1 MLAPRPREEGSARIA
16 DNFAELVESE
26 ITRICKALTEALFSL
41 AEDNILERLIRH
53 HQTLAIDLA
62 DQLSAQMQ
70 NSSSRADGDLRL
82 EHLTK
87 QFISELLRL
96 LDYFERYF
104 PRYFNTDHKVPQ
116 AYRIIGHG
124 ELADRA
130 ARLLSVFK
138 LSIKS
143 QALLSCLLDYLSPFF
158 DDRLPAGISYRE
170 VAYLKIFV
178 HKLEAALSRAE
189 GQQVDTKVSET
200 LFLINFNHLGFFLYC
215 QQQVKNELEFPYTKS
230 GYIDILSAWLS
241 FIRSFQARPGVA
253 YHPEWPPVKQMMET
267 WLKGELETAMTRA
280 TYINPPVSAADDEEK
295 MELQLS
301 VSQIACLA
309 RLFYEENVYPD
320 ASVTDLLLFISRHYR
335 SKRQEHISP
344 KSLSKEYYGVS
355 QVTAAVVR
363 DLLSRMVTRINKVYF
378 PVWAAAC
385 VVYYFF

>member
-1 MLAPRPREEGSARIA
+1 MLAPPRREESPARPP

-26 ITRICKALTEALFSL
+26 VTRICRALTRALFTL

-53 HQTLAIDLA
+53 HQRATIDLA

-70 NSSSRADGDLRL
+70 NSSSRADGDLRREL
-82 EHLTK
+82 LSKH
-87 QFISELLRL
+87 FISELLRL

-104 PRYFNTDHKVPQ
+104 PSYFNTDQKVPQ
-116 AYRIIGHG
+116 AYGIIVLG

-130 ARLLSVFK
+130 AQLCSAFK
-138 LSIKS
+138 LGIKS

-158 DDRLPAGISYRE
+158 DDRRPPGISYRE
-170 VAYLKIFV
+170 AAYLKIFV
-178 HKLEAALSRAE
+178 RELEAALSRSE
-189 GQQVDTKVSET
+189 GEVDAKVSET

-215 QQQVKNELEFPYTKS
+215 QQQVKNELEFPDTKS
-230 GYIDILSAWLS
+230 GYIAILSTWLS
-241 FIRSFQARPGVA
+241 LIRSFEARPGLA

-267 WLKGELETAMTRA
+267 WLKGELETAMAGA
-280 TYINPPVSAADDEEK
+280 TYLNPPLSAAGDEEK

-355 QVTAAVVR
+355 QVTAAVIR

-385 VVYYFF
+385 VVYYCF